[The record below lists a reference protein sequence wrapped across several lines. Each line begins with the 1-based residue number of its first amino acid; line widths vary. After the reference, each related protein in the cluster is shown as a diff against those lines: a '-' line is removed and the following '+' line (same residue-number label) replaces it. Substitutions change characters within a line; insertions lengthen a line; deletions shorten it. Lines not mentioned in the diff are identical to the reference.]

1 VKRRGQGTRWAL
13 HWAVLGG
20 AVLLA
25 TVVGVPALAQ
35 TQVAQTQVA
44 QTQVNCDMLAPGPTR
59 TDCYIGLARIH
70 AQQSGIAAGVAQQ
83 QSDAAIYRRATGT
96 RARKPAR
103 GVQ

>member
-35 TQVAQTQVA
+35 TQVAQTQV
-44 QTQVNCDMLAPGPTR
+44 NCDMLAPGPTR

-70 AQQSGIAAGVAQQ
+70 AEQSGIAAGVAQQ